1 MTSMSAAAPSS
12 PVVPVRVPTGR
23 SAGVPRKPDPSVTEA
38 SLRRWLAALG
48 QPAQLP
54 DPDLVQL
61 LETHGRM
68 PAARSAI
75 AMGEAAR
82 DLIVQ
87 AVDRLRPDPGAPRV
101 QQLPYTVLN
110 MCFVEGVKWV
120 TAADRLG
127 ISPRQLTRERTRALL
142 LLRDE
147 LNAMSATTTDAGAP
161 ATVRMERIPAIAG
174 YRARPQVTRALSEL
188 LAAHHLVHVHGPR
201 GIGKTSLVADFAAEK
216 ARRAPVL
223 WIRFRAGVNTS
234 LGAVLFELAE
244 FLGARGRPTLAS
256 KLAGADLD
264 PDLGI
269 ATRLAIKDLAGT
281 PQLFIFDDFH
291 LAGADPAVAGFL
303 AEAVSRLPELRVIT
317 AGRHTGG
324 TPGVGVEM
332 ALPALTRLET
342 QDLLANLD
350 VQLGAVMAG
359 SIHAWTAGIPHLV
372 RLAASWLKSAT
383 HEEVSA
389 GLTALGHQDDVRD
402 FLLATISEVLDSADR
417 KILDAAS
424 VFRDRFTDE
433 VLAHVAEL
441 TVGAIED
448 ASRRLVR
455 RHLAS
460 RGRQGDVA
468 FFHGSVRE
476 YFYARLSAAD
486 RVRLHKRAAQWYAAN
501 GSLAEQRY
509 HLGLAKG

>member
-1 MTSMSAAAPSS
+1 VSEAA
-12 PVVPVRVPTGR
+12 V
-23 SAGVPRKPDPSVTEA
+23 
-38 SLRRWLAALG
+38 RRWLSSLG
-48 QPAQLP
+48 QPAPLP
-54 DPDLVQL
+54 DPELIAL
-61 LETHGRM
+61 LTAHGRLPAP
-68 PAARSAI
+68 PAALAV
-75 AMGEAAR
+75 GEALR

-87 AVDRLRPDPGAPRV
+87 AIDRLRPAAGVPRA
-101 QQLPYTVLN
+101 QQLPHIVLT

-120 TAADRLG
+120 SAADRLG

-147 LNAMSATTTDAGAP
+147 LNAMTAAASASAGAGV
-161 ATVRMERIPAIAG
+161 AVRMEQIPAIAG
-174 YRARPQVTRALSEL
+174 YRPRPQVTRALGEL
-188 LAAHHLVHVHGPR
+188 LATQHLVHVHGPR
-201 GIGKTSLVADFAAEK
+201 GIGKTSLVAEFAAEK

-244 FLGARGRPTLAS
+244 YLSSRGRPTLAT
-256 KLAGADLD
+256 KLAEADLD
-264 PDLGI
+264 PDVGI
-269 ATRLAIKDLAGT
+269 ASRLAIKDLAAS
-281 PQLFIFDDFH
+281 PQLLVFDDYH
-291 LAGADPAVAGFL
+291 LADADPAVAGFL

-317 AGRHTGG
+317 VGRHASG
-324 TPGVGVEM
+324 TTGVGSGM
-332 ALPALTRLET
+332 ALPALTRIEA

-350 VQLGAVMAG
+350 VQLGPVMAG
-359 SIHAWTAGIPHLV
+359 SIHAWTAGIPQLI

-383 HEEVSA
+383 PEEVSA
-389 GLTALGHQDDVRD
+389 GLTALGHQDEVRD
-402 FLLATISEVLDSADR
+402 FLLAAISEVLDSADR
-417 KILDAAS
+417 AILDAAS

-433 VLAHVAEL
+433 ALAYVAEL

-476 YFYARLSAAD
+476 YFYARLEPDERRRLHTRAAD
-486 RVRLHKRAAQWYAAN
+486 WYGQH
-501 GSLAEQRY
+501 GSATEQRY
-509 HLGLAKG
+509 HRGLAKP